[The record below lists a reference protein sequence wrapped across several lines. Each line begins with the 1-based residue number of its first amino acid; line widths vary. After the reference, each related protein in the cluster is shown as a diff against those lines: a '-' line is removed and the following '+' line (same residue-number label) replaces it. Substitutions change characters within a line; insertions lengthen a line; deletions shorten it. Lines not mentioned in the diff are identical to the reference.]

1 MSDSNVPVPPDSP
14 AYLSPSRGFP
24 VPSRQLPPHVPAPL
38 AQGAVGADTV
48 ALSAPVGDAVTAAAR
63 PGRKRGSLLRRR
75 GRLLVST
82 ASILVFLVAWQI
94 YAGHV
99 SPLLLASPTEI
110 LSAFRQMIADRQ
122 IVDATIQSLKV
133 LAVGFGL
140 GFTLAIP
147 CGLIW
152 ARYKVVDWVVQPF
165 VSAMFSTP
173 LVALIPLYVLWFG
186 FGFTAKIAIVGSFS
200 FFPILLNT
208 YQGVR
213 SVDPMH
219 LDVAKVFRASE
230 WQTWRHV
237 VLPSCVPF
245 VVAGLNVSLGHALTG
260 LVVSEFYTNATGLGG
275 VVLTTSSTFQ
285 TAKMFVPILI
295 IVTLG
300 ITLMGLTRFLQTRI
314 APWAASSRSKQ

>member
-1 MSDSNVPVPPDSP
+1 MPSHEMQAHALASTASP
-14 AYLSPSRGFP
+14 QTAVADDVVTPSLTVR
-24 VPSRQLPPHVPAPL
+24 
-38 AQGAVGADTV
+38 DT
-48 ALSAPVGDAVTAAAR
+48 AIAG
-63 PGRKRGSLLRRR
+63 GRRRR
-75 GRLLVST
+75 GKPGSLMRRNARLLVSS
-82 ASILVFLVAWQI
+82 ASILVFLGAWQI
-94 YAGHV
+94 YADHI
-99 SPLLLASPTEI
+99 SPLLLASPSQI
-110 LSAFRQMIADRQ
+110 VSAFRQMITNRE
-122 IVDATIQSLKV
+122 IVNATLQSLQV
-133 LAVGFGL
+133 LVVGFGA
-140 GFTLAIP
+140 GFILAIP

-152 ARYKVVDWVVQPF
+152 ARFKTVDWVVQPF
-165 VSAMFSTP
+165 VSALFSTP

-186 FGFTAKIAIVGSFS
+186 FGFTAKIAIVGSFA
-200 FFPILLNT
+200 FFPVLLNT

-213 SVDPMH
+213 AVDPMH

-275 VVLTTSSTFQ
+275 VILTKSATFQ

-300 ITLMGLTRFLQTRI
+300 ISLMGLTRVLQARI
-314 APWAASSRSKQ
+314 APWTASSRSKR

>member
-1 MSDSNVPVPPDSP
+1 MRTTSANDAAHLP
-14 AYLSPSRGFP
+14 ARGGNLTVFGAPNAGSAIVFAADRSGSR
-24 VPSRQLPPHVPAPL
+24 S
-38 AQGAVGADTV
+38 AVRRH
-48 ALSAPVGDAVTAAAR
+48 AR
-63 PGRKRGSLLRRR
+63 W
-75 GRLLVST
+75 LVSGS
-82 ASILVFLVAWQI
+82 SIVVFLIAWQI
-94 YAGHV
+94 YASHV
-99 SPLLLASPTEI
+99 SPLLLVPPSKI
-110 LSAFRQMIADRQ
+110 VVAFGQMISDGQ
-122 IVDATIQSLKV
+122 IITATIASVEV
-133 LAVGFGL
+133 LAVGFGCGL
-140 GFTLAIP
+140 LLAIP
-147 CGLIW
+147 CGLVW
-152 ARYKVVDWVVQPF
+152 ARFKTVDWVVQPF

-186 FGFTAKIAIVGSFS
+186 FGFEAKVVIVGSFT

-275 VVLTTSSTFQ
+275 VVITTSATFQ

-295 IVTLG
+295 IVSLG
-300 ITLMGLTRFLQTRI
+300 IFLMGLSRVLQARL
-314 APWAASSRSKQ
+314 APWAASSRTKR